1 VRGDHRAIQ
10 AEGGGPPRPSERRP
24 TLRGLGIRYAAGW
37 LVASGLAGAVLWG
50 LTHTVTLR
58 LRDAIATRRLPS
70 VEHDIAREGI
80 VLYLLIV
87 AAVALV
93 MWSRYQRRRDDLK
106 RARNVEAQLAL
117 HRLSDTVA
125 RVRSEEELFRSALD
139 IVAAGTGIEH
149 WAFYLRQRDP
159 EGLALAAVRNIPASV
174 ERSLRMNPP
183 PADGACPGRN
193 AVWRRDGIVCRG
205 GPRCTEPF
213 TDAGSELGAP
223 TTAVCIPL
231 VSDGETIAVLQGF
244 TPREPGFG
252 AEEMALARWMA
263 AELAHGL
270 KRRDLERRDRILAS
284 YMLRTGE
291 ILIGADETGSVT
303 YVNPAAERMLGET
316 DAALRGRSLAAILQG
331 EETAD
336 EPSPLEALRRDGSIS
351 GDYWCSRADGTR
363 FPVEVTAAVTV
374 SAREER
380 REFVVLARD
389 ATDRHERDRQLRTQ
403 HETLE
408 FLNLQLEKANE
419 RLLATDRMK
428 NEFIANMSHELRTP
442 LNAVIGFA
450 TLLEQGM
457 LASPGEQAAFAQSIR
472 EAAEHLLRLINDILD
487 LAKMEAGRFDLE
499 LEPADL
505 GRMAR
510 AAAATLDSQARRKG
524 LALRVDVPDEALR
537 VLLDPGRMRQV
548 LLNLLG
554 NAIKFTDK
562 GEVRLRVFREP
573 GNEHVCVRVEDTGVG
588 IAREKQG
595 TLFQKFSQVDMS
607 YRRRH
612 QGAGLGLTITRSLV
626 ERMVGTIVLESEGIG
641 RGTRVTLTF
650 PALSDSPSP
659 AGGMEAGDPAPPSD
673 VAAAGP
679 AARPNL

>member
-1 VRGDHRAIQ
+1 VRGIHRAIQ
-10 AEGGGPPRPSERRP
+10 AEGAHPGRPPERRTSP
-24 TLRGLGIRYAAGW
+24 KGLGFRYAAGF
-37 LVASGLAGAVLWG
+37 LLASALAGAVLWG
-50 LTHTVTLR
+50 STQAVTQR
-58 LRDAIATRRLPS
+58 LRDAIATGRLPA
-70 VEHDIAREGI
+70 VEQEISREGT
-80 VLYLLIV
+80 VLFLLV
-87 AAVALV
+87 AAAAALV
-93 MWSRYQRRRDDLK
+93 LWSRFQRRRDDLK

-139 IVAAGTGIEH
+139 IVAAGTGIET
-149 WAFYLRQRDP
+149 WAFYLRNRDP
-159 EGLALAAVRNIPASV
+159 DGLRLAATRNLPASV
-174 ERSLRMNPP
+174 EDSLRRNPP
-183 PADGACPGRN
+183 PADAACPGRN

-205 GPRCTEPF
+205 DPRCTEHFAAADGEP
-213 TDAGSELGAP
+213 GSP
-223 TTAVCIPL
+223 TTAACIPL
-231 VSDGETIAVLQGF
+231 VSDGETVAVLQGF
-244 TPREPGFG
+244 TPRAQGFG
-252 AEEMALARWMA
+252 AAEMALARWMA

-291 ILIGADETGSVT
+291 ILIGADEHGSVT
-303 YVNPAAERMLGET
+303 YVNPAAERMLGEP
-316 DAALRGRSLAAILQG
+316 DASLRGRSLAAILHSEEGG
-331 EETAD
+331 EAA
-336 EPSPLEALRRDGSIS
+336 SPLEALKRDGSIS
-351 GDYWCSRADGTR
+351 GDYWCARADGTR
-363 FPVEVTAAVTV
+363 FRVEVTAAVTV
-374 SAREER
+374 AAREER

-389 ATDRHERDRQLRTQ
+389 ATERHERDRQLRTQ

-408 FLNLQLEKANE
+408 FLTLQLEKANE

-472 EAAEHLLRLINDILD
+472 ESAEHLLRLINDILD

-499 LEPADL
+499 LEPGDL
-505 GRMAR
+505 GRVAR
-510 AAAATLDSQARRKG
+510 AAASTLDSQARRKS
-524 LALRVDVPDEALR
+524 LALHVDVPDQPLR

-573 GNEHVCVRVEDTGVG
+573 GTGRICVRIEDTGVG

-626 ERMVGTIVLESEGIG
+626 ERMLGTIALESEGIG

-650 PALSDSPSP
+650 PDLSEAASP
-659 AGGMEAGDPAPPSD
+659 AAGAEPGDAVSRPG

-679 AARPNL
+679 AARQNP